1 MSSTMFP
8 SGASTFRFVRPS
20 LIANGHAPDT
30 DEYILKQV
38 NILSRLFSKKF
49 LESKKGGPGI
59 PLAEFFRERSLESQ
73 IQKIDANENVA
84 AVSFEELLDLKEQT
98 GIYYKVSEMLKE
110 NRLSFN
116 TIRLLENKPLAAYLF
131 ARAKYLHDLDSAPAI
146 YKFMTNEHE
155 GGGIRLLY
163 DFIVNLAAIDL
174 IDKEKLEIGKETPE
188 EFVKRLNLSKHNF
201 SFSKDV
207 FTPKVRKLVT
217 NRIFNGDYLDI
228 IDKVKDKLKIKDA
241 DIPPLVNFMKNSKI
255 EITKDNAELYLPIA
269 LSEIKNSMISYS
281 SQGPTD
287 TDGFDFSV
295 QYYDDEKSTLVYNK
309 ESVLCAAQL
318 YYVMTL
324 GDELDIFNT
333 VNIIL
338 SKHLPAGDV
347 DITSK
352 ELLNDLQTYV
362 FNDSFRDLKDGTLFN
377 RTQPEER
384 RMFYRQVFNAGDA
397 ETVEGMALNSDFN
410 VLWGTLMEKTVEYIS
425 KVERSENPEFFVS
438 RQPIFQALEDIQ
450 YNLSTHCTGMAKVAA
465 PVINKELDFVVQRIL
480 MNEEIRRQLAPN
492 GNASFWKV
500 IENVQR
506 GQHGEVPN
514 VAALRNKAVFGHKI
528 LSIIAEY
535 TPELLDND
543 VEFGKFISTVEAYI
557 IANSQLEAAMDPGS
571 GWREESSDKYE
582 KMAPSEA
589 GAAEDEWD
597 F

>member
-1 MSSTMFP
+1 MFP

-30 DEYILKQV
+30 DEYIQKQ
-38 NILSRLFSKKF
+38 ITALSKLFSKRF

-59 PLAEFFRERSLESQ
+59 ALAEFFRERSVESQ
-73 IQKIDANENVA
+73 VQKIDANENAA
-84 AVSFEELLDLKEQT
+84 AVSFEEFIDIREQT
-98 GIYYKVSEMLKE
+98 ATYYKVSEMIKE

-116 TIRLLENKPLAAYLF
+116 TIRLLENKSLAGYLF
-131 ARAKYLHDLDSAPAI
+131 VRAKFLHDLDSAASI
-146 YKFMTNEHE
+146 YKYMTNENE
-155 GGGIRLLY
+155 GGGIKLLY
-163 DFIVNLAAIDL
+163 DYLANLAAIDI
-174 IDKEKLEIGKETPE
+174 IDKEKLEIGKLTPE
-188 EFVKRLNLSKHNF
+188 DFVKHLGLSKYAY
-201 SFSKDV
+201 SFSKGV
-207 FTPKVRKLVT
+207 FSVKVRSLIT
-217 NRIFNGDYLDI
+217 NRIFNGDNLDI
-228 IDKVKDKLKIKDA
+228 IDKVKDKLKIKDS
-241 DIPPLVNFMKNSKI
+241 DIPALVNFMKNSNI

-269 LSEIKNSMISYS
+269 LSEIKNNMISF
-281 SQGPTD
+281 GGEGTTD
-287 TDGFDFSV
+287 TDGFDFGV

-324 GDELDIFNT
+324 GDELDIFNV

-338 SKHLPAGDV
+338 TKHLPSGAVDV
-347 DITSK
+347 TSK
-352 ELLNDLQTYV
+352 ELLADLQTYA
-362 FNDSFRDLKDGTLFN
+362 FNDSFRDLKDGSLFN
-377 RTQPEER
+377 RTKPEER
-384 RMFYRQVFNAGDA
+384 RMFYRQVFYAGEA

-438 RQPIFQALEDIQ
+438 RQPIFQALEDLQ

-480 MNEEIRRQLAPN
+480 MNEEIRKQLAPN

-506 GQHGEVPN
+506 GQNGEVPN

-528 LSIIAEY
+528 LSVVAEY
-535 TPELLDND
+535 TPDLLDND

-557 IANSQLEAAMDPGS
+557 IANSQLEAAMENGNGN
-571 GWREESSDKYE
+571 GWRDETSEGPALS
-582 KMAPSEA
+582 PSEA
-589 GAAEDEWD
+589 VPAEDEWD